1 MADRRL
7 RRHLS
12 QDEMNRGI
20 GMLHF
25 GLSQRHVANVLGV
38 FQSVVSR
45 KWNRFITTGNVRHL
59 HAGGQ
64 ERSTNEVQDRFL
76 VVQARRHRFDNAT
89 TLRRDFQNA
98 AGVRISTQTI
108 RNRLHDAG
116 LGSRRPAIRVPLTR
130 YHMQMHLAWAWDH
143 VTWTQNDWAPVLFT
157 DEFRFCVDFTDRR
170 ARVWRMPNERFAPV
184 CVAEHDRF
192 GGGSV
197 MVWAEISVQG
207 KMDLHVIDNGTLTA
221 LRYVNEI
228 LDVYV
233 PPYAGAVGENFIM
246 MDDNARAHRARI
258 TDQYL
263 KQATIIRMEW
273 PARSPDL
280 NPIEH
285 AWDMLQTAVSSSSV
299 QPASVQELRQAL
311 PEEWNQI
318 PQYKIR
324 RLISSMRRRCQVV
337 IEARGHHTRY

>member
-1 MADRRL
+1 M
-7 RRHLS
+7 S
-12 QDEMNRGI
+12 GI
-20 GMLHF
+20 CML
-25 GLSQRHVANVLGV
+25 
-38 FQSVVSR
+38 
-45 KWNRFITTGNVRHL
+45 
-59 HAGGQ
+59 GGQ

-98 AGVRISTQTI
+98 TGVHVSSKTI

-116 LGSRRPAIRVPLTR
+116 LRSTRPAIQVPLTR
-130 YHMQMHLAWAWDH
+130 YHVQMRLAWARDH
-143 VTWTQNDWAPVLFT
+143 VTWTQNDWAPVLST
-157 DEFRFCVDFTDRR
+157 DKSRFCVDFTDRR

-184 CVAEHDRF
+184 CVAEHDWF

-197 MVWAEISVQG
+197 MVWVGISAQG
-207 KMDLHVIDNGTLTA
+207 KTDLHVIDNGTLTA

-233 PPYAGAVGENFIM
+233 RPYAGAVGENFIL

-263 KQATIIRMEW
+263 EQATIVRLEW

-285 AWDMLQTAVSSSSV
+285 AWDMLDSCFITPRATSICTGAQTGSS
-299 QPASVQELRQAL
+299 
-311 PEEWNQI
+311 
-318 PQYKIR
+318 
-324 RLISSMRRRCQVV
+324 
-337 IEARGHHTRY
+337 